1 MGTAGA
7 QGRRES
13 GHHVTR
19 GSLPTQ
25 IPWPYVFVQV
35 HLSALPGAKGLVPQG
50 GNPRAELP
58 EKGSHIRQPP
68 KCLVNQ
74 QVFIEPV
81 LPAPYLPLSDTMEED
96 MINT

>member
-7 QGRRES
+7 QGRKGS
-13 GHHVTR
+13 GHHVTH
-19 GSLPTQ
+19 GSLPMQ
-25 IPWPYVFVQV
+25 VPWPYVFLQV
-35 HLSALPGAKGLVPQG
+35 HLLALPGAKGSGPQG

-68 KCLVNQ
+68 NCLANQ

-81 LPAPYLPLSDTMEED
+81 LSAPYQVGHSGRRHD
-96 MINT
+96 